1 MSGRFDG
8 EQTNTWNADENKLA
22 QVLNTVDIGG
32 LVSQSLFAKG
42 FRTVLSAATTST
54 QSWAAVTHSAVGP
67 ASQLLLLRDA
77 DEDRKSGT
85 FMPEN
90 SLPTDLPRSSLQ

>member
-42 FRTVLSAATTST
+42 FRTVLSGRHYFDSVLGRSYP
-54 QSWAAVTHSAVGP
+54 QCRRSRFPAAVVE
-67 ASQLLLLRDA
+67 RC
-77 DEDRKSGT
+77 
-85 FMPEN
+85 
-90 SLPTDLPRSSLQ
+90 